1 MVISMKNIAFAV
13 KMIAFVFCCIFL
25 FNACAMF
32 DLFSVDELMR
42 TPKLTGENALIQEA
56 FEEAVGTGV
65 SLLNPVS
72 GEYRSAYVLND
83 IDGDT
88 FNEAIVFY
96 KNKQTSSDVHMHLLD
111 FDGKEWFSV
120 ADVVGNGTDIYS
132 IEFCNL
138 DNGNLLEIA
147 VVWTMPD
154 AVRSKNLAIYKI
166 SVEKNIVKK
175 LSSLGTVSVYDYL
188 FVDLDFDGLN
198 EMFYIYYDITV
209 NPQHA
214 AARVME
220 IDVENEIIQPSSELK
235 FKSDVVSF
243 AGLTSDL
250 KDGTYRMYIDCIT
263 ANSQYFTQIVFFD
276 SEKSTLVSPSFL
288 SAKDCMKK
296 TLRTSNVLSQDVNA
310 DHLIEIPVE
319 KDYPSSTSVN
329 LPDGAQAQIKILEWL
344 RLSEKD
350 LQSIGK
356 YYKNTYDGF
365 TMSIDSF
372 YEYSYIIY
380 DYETHTTQFRLK
392 DFNEEENLLFS
403 IVFLTDSNGENTYNP
418 PTYTVKI
425 TQLGDSMDISP
436 SFVKEQIELK

>member
-1 MVISMKNIAFAV
+1 MKNIASAV
-13 KMIAFVFCCIFL
+13 KMMVFVICCILL

-65 SLLNPVS
+65 SLLSPVS
-72 GEYRSAYVLND
+72 GEHRSAYVLND
-83 IDGDT
+83 IDSDSYA
-88 FNEAIVFY
+88 EAIVFY
-96 KNKQTSSDVHMHLLD
+96 KNSKTSSDVHMHLLD

-120 ADVVGNGTDIYS
+120 ADVVGNGTDVYS

-138 DNGNLLEIA
+138 DQGNLLEIA

-154 AVRSKNLAIYKI
+154 AARSKNLSIYKI
-166 SVEKNIVKK
+166 SLEKNTVKK
-175 LSSLGTVSVYDYL
+175 LSSLGTVPVYDYI

-198 EMFYIYYDITV
+198 EMFYIYYDNTV
-209 NPQHA
+209 HPQHA

-220 IDVENEIIQPSSELK
+220 IDAENEIIQPASELK
-235 FKSDVVSF
+235 FTSDVASF
-243 AGLTSDL
+243 SGLTYDL
-250 KDGTYRMYIDCIT
+250 KDGTYRMYIDCI
-263 ANSQYFTQIVFFD
+263 ASNSEYFTHIVFYD
-276 SEKSTLVSPSFL
+276 SEKSTLITPSFL
-288 SAKDCMKK
+288 SGEKSMKK
-296 TLRTSNVLSQDVNA
+296 TSRVSELFSQDINS
-310 DHLIEIPVE
+310 DYLIEIPVE
-319 KDYPSSTSVN
+319 KDYVSSTAVN
-329 LPDGAQAQIKILEWL
+329 LPGGESEQIKILEWL
-344 RLSEKD
+344 RLSEKE

-356 YYKNTYDGF
+356 YYRNAYDGF

-372 YEYSYIIY
+372 YEYSYITY

-392 DFNEEENLLFS
+392 NFDEEENLLFS
-403 IVFLTDSNGENTYNP
+403 IVFLTEADGENTYKT

-436 SFVKEQIELK
+436 SFVKEQIELN